1 MLSELA
7 VCLFGCLVAMA
18 QAALLS
24 RTVAATGSLI
34 RSGPE
39 AATGL
44 RAASQPLS
52 LRQLSSLFTSSSSSS
67 INKRS
72 AGALK
77 TFALFN
83 SKAKAKASEPKKVSW
98 PHCGVGKMGMV
109 KSNYGV
115 IMGRVA
121 MDVDMARIWL
131 CHSGKCLLEKESV
144 AQYCWKSIKEKVGV
158 VMGSVEMISALLRED
173 CQENCASSSR
183 KLLMLV
189 RSLPSAMQGLIGCAM
204 R

>member
-1 MLSELA
+1 MFSELT
-7 VCLFGCLVAMA
+7 VWLFGCLVAMA
-18 QAALLS
+18 QAAMLS

-44 RAASQPLS
+44 RGASQPLA
-52 LRQLSSLFTSSSSSS
+52 LRQLSSLFTSSSSCS

-83 SKAKAKASEPKKVSW
+83 SKAKAKAPEPKKVSLAF
-98 PHCGVGKMGMV
+98 CGVGKMGMV

-115 IMGRVA
+115 VMGRVWIW
-121 MDVDMARIWL
+121 MWIWL
-131 CHSGKCLLEKESV
+131 GYGYVTLGNIC
-144 AQYCWKSIKEKVGV
+144 
-158 VMGSVEMISALLRED
+158 
-173 CQENCASSSR
+173 SR
-183 KLLMLV
+183 KIVSHIAVGEKTRENTCVKRKLMMRRCRDDL
-189 RSLPSAMQGLIGCAM
+189 CAPT